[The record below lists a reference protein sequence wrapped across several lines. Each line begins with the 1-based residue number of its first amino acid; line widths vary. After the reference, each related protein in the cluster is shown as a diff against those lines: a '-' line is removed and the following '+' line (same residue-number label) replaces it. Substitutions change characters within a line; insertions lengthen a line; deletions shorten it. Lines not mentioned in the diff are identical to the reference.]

1 MINNNET
8 GPALLT
14 SITNFV
20 NMLLRGEC
28 HREVVPFLFGGR
40 LIALEK
46 KSGGVH
52 PTAIGFTLL
61 RIAAKC
67 ANTFALN
74 FLGNKLLPIQLGLG
88 SSGGCEAAVHA
99 TSLFT

>member
-1 MINNNET
+1 MTNNNKK

-14 SITNFV
+14 SIANFI

-28 HREVVPFLFGGR
+28 HRDVVPFLFHGR

-46 KSGGVH
+46 KSGGVR
-52 PTAIGFTLL
+52 PIAIGYTLW
-61 RIAAKC
+61 RITAKC
-67 ANTFALN
+67 VSTLVIN

-88 SSGGCEAAVHA
+88 SSGGC
-99 TSLFT
+99 